1 MKRTFFDADRERRM
15 AWFREARFG
24 MFIHWGLYAVPG
36 GVWKGRD
43 IGGVGEWIFNS
54 AQLTV
59 ADYEPL
65 QQQFNPVQFSAK
77 EWVRT
82 AKDAGM
88 RYIVITSKHHDGFCL
103 WDSKLT
109 DWDVM
114 GTPFKRD
121 ILKELAAECQKQK
134 VKLCFYHSIMDWHHP
149 DYLPRRGWDKR
160 PTAEANFNRYVEYM
174 KGQLKEL
181 LTNYGPI
188 GIAWFDGE
196 WEGTWTHERGED
208 LYKFVRS
215 LQTSIIVNN
224 RVDKGRQG
232 MAGMTKGEFA
242 GDYGTPEQ
250 EIPANGFGE
259 GVDWESCMTLNDTWG
274 FKSKDTRWKST
285 ETLLKNL
292 IDCASKGGNYL
303 LNVGPTPEGTFPA
316 PIVERLGMMGKWLKA
331 HGEAIYG
338 TQASPFPKP
347 LSWGRVTRKGSK
359 LYLHVFDTSQP
370 RIVLPGLKTRIKGAH
385 TLVGYSKP
393 STLQIDSRGNRSGS
407 YSFSKERIPVV
418 AVASPEGVALT
429 LPERLKDQTIPVI
442 VLELDGPPTV
452 EATLPSQDA
461 QGTVTLVAADA
472 KIEGGTARYEAEK
485 NCIGYW
491 TDIKDT
497 VSWEFQL
504 TKPGS
509 FIPELQLA
517 APRSA
522 AGAQYTLEVRT
533 GGTVTRWSGLVPDTG
548 DWNAFQTVVLAPP
561 PGPYALG
568 VGRYVLRVIP
578 KTKPGEGVMNLRSVR
593 LKPV

>member
-1 MKRTFFDADRERRM
+1 MKRIDADRERRL

-43 IGGVGEWIFNS
+43 IGGVGEWIYNS
-54 AQLTV
+54 AQITV

-65 QQQFNPVQFSAK
+65 QQQFNPVKFSAK
-77 EWVRT
+77 EWVAT

-88 RYIVITSKHHDGFCL
+88 RYMVITSKHHDGFCL

-121 ILKELAAECQKQK
+121 ILKELAVECQKQK
-134 VKLCFYHSIMDWHHP
+134 IKLCFYHSIMDWHHP

-160 PTAEANFNRYVEYM
+160 PVAEANFNRYIEYM

-181 LTNYGPI
+181 LTGYGPI

-196 WEGTWTHERGED
+196 WEGTWTHDKGVD

-215 LQTSIIVNN
+215 LQPSIIVNN

-232 MAGMTKGEFA
+232 MAGMTKGDFA

-274 FKSKDTRWKST
+274 FKSKDTNWKST

-303 LNVGPTPEGTFPA
+303 LNVGPTPEGTFPQ
-316 PIVERLGMMGKWLKA
+316 PIIERLAMMGKWLKA
-331 HGEAIYG
+331 HGEALYG
-338 TQASPFPKP
+338 TQASPFSKP
-347 LSWGRVTRKGSK
+347 LPWGRVTRKDNK
-359 LYLHVFDTSQP
+359 LYLHVFNTSQP
-370 RIVLPGLKTRIKGAH
+370 TILLPGLKTKVKSAR
-385 TLVGYSKP
+385 TLG
-393 STLQIDSRGNRSGS
+393 
-407 YSFSKERIPVV
+407 KERISVP
-418 AVASPEGVALT
+418 ASASPEGITLT
-429 LPERLKDQTIPVI
+429 LPESLKNQLLPVI
-442 VLELDGPPTV
+442 VLELDGPPRV
-452 EATLPSQDA
+452 EATLPTPGPD
-461 QGTVTLVAADA
+461 GVITLLASDA
-472 KIEGGTARYEAEK
+472 KIEGSTARFESDK
-485 NCIGYW
+485 NCIGFW
-491 TDIKDT
+491 TDAKDT
-497 VSWEFQL
+497 VSWDFRV
-504 TKPGS
+504 TSSGR
-509 FIPELQLA
+509 FMPEVELA
-517 APRSA
+517 CPDSA
-522 AGAQYTLEVRT
+522 AGARFTLEFATRGKVITWWCTVPTT
-533 GGTVTRWSGLVPDTG
+533 GSWEKFQRAGNPMPTDPSLSQLLAGTYRLT
-548 DWNAFQTVVLAPP
+548 
-561 PGPYALG
+561 
-568 VGRYVLRVIP
+568 VIP
-578 KTKPGEGVMNLRSVR
+578 KTKPGDGVMNLRAVR